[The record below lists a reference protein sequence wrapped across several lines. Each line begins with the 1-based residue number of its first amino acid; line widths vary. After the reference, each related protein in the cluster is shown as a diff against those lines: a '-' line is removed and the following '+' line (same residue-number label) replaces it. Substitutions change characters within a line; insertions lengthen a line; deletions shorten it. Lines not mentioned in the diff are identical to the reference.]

1 MFTITS
7 GEIAGSMLTRATPR
21 LVATLIAAALVGRM
35 FAVGTDGLDRAAAK
49 WVDETLRRTSLDEKV
64 GQLLASSMES
74 TFTSTDSD
82 VFDGLA
88 SLVRDQHVG
97 GFHLFGGMDP
107 VPGVLLNPT
116 YGVCDSGPSAG
127 RGVDHESV
135 ASDRGRSADE

>member
-88 SLVRDQHVG
+88 FAR
-97 GFHLFGGMDP
+97 
-107 VPGVLLNPT
+107 T
-116 YGVCDSGPSAG
+116 
-127 RGVDHESV
+127 
-135 ASDRGRSADE
+135 RSARRRFSSVWWYGPGAWGLVEPDLRGL

>member
-21 LVATLIAAALVGRM
+21 LFATLIAAAFVGRM

-49 WVDETLRRTSLDEKV
+49 GSTRRYVERRSMSKV
-64 GQLLASSMES
+64 GQLLVSSMES

-88 SLVRDQHVG
+88 SLVRDHHVG
-97 GFHLFGGMDP
+97 GFHLYGGMDP

-116 YGVCDSGPSAG
+116 YGL
-127 RGVDHESV
+127 
-135 ASDRGRSADE
+135 

>member
-21 LVATLIAAALVGRM
+21 LVATLIAAAFVGRM

-97 GFHLFGGMDP
+97 GFSSVWWYG
-107 VPGVLLNPT
+107 PGAWGLVEPDL
-116 YGVCDSGPSAG
+116 
-127 RGVDHESV
+127 RGL
-135 ASDRGRSADE
+135 